1 MFSVGGSQTKLGVV
15 MSWSQEEY
23 TRRDVLKVGAAG
35 VGLLALGRLAAAC
48 GGTSTTSSA
57 SPTAAGSPKTG
68 GQLIVGRAFQP
79 TVQAVGLD
87 PHNMAV
93 SSGNVYTA
101 DKLYETL
108 YITDAKGVL
117 QPWLVDSHEVSTDGM
132 TYTLALKPDV
142 VFSDGKA
149 MTADD
154 VAWSLN
160 RARTSKTG
168 SMSFL
173 NFAIKDVTAVD
184 AATVK
189 ILLSQPWAP
198 LLSDLSIYSDAILPK
213 DLNGLSE
220 KEFFANP
227 VGTGPFKLKSWAQQG
242 AEITMERNTNYWQA
256 GKPYVDEVVFRV
268 ILDDNQ
274 RVLQVQSGG
283 VHIIDTVPPAQV
295 EALKGDSKVA
305 VGVFPAWSVDLVFFN
320 EKVKYYADRN
330 VRRAIAYTIDTKA
343 IASATTFNTAPAG
356 GSFFPPSL
364 QYYDANTPLLSYD
377 IEAAKAE
384 LAKSAYPNG
393 FETKILIP
401 SGNQVWLQTAQI
413 LLDSMAKIGIKAT
426 IDQKDEAAYQ
436 KDFRSFNYD
445 QMINNAINDISD
457 PDEMAAFQCD
467 PKGGFSDSF
476 WTGYNNPEVVKLV
489 REAAAEMD
497 STKRGEMYSQ
507 IQAMVAQDAPYVALT
522 YPPSIYSWGTAVN
535 GFAVNPGGAYMLE
548 SVWLA

>member
-1 MFSVGGSQTKLGVV
+1 MIMAWDK
-15 MSWSQEEY
+15 EAY

-35 VGLLALGRLAAAC
+35 VGLLALGRVAAAC
-48 GGTSTTSSA
+48 GGTSTSSSA
-57 SPTAAGSPKTG
+57 SPAAASPKTG
-68 GQLIVGRAFQP
+68 GQLIIGRAVQP

-87 PHNMAV
+87 PHNVAV
-93 SSGNVYTA
+93 SSGNVYTV

-108 YITDAKGVL
+108 YITDAKGQL
-117 QPWLVDSHEVSTDGM
+117 QPWLVSSHEVSADGM
-132 TYTLALKPDV
+132 TYTLTLKPEV
-142 VFSDGKA
+142 TFSDGRP

-184 AATVK
+184 NSTVK

-220 KEFFANP
+220 KEFFTNP
-227 VGTGPFKLKSWAQQG
+227 VGTGAFKLKSWAQQG
-242 AEITMERNTNYWQA
+242 AEITLERNPNYWQP
-256 GKPYVDEVVFRV
+256 GKPYLDEVVFRV

-274 RVLQVQSGG
+274 RVLQAQSGG
-283 VHIIDTVPPAQV
+283 VQVIDLVPPAQV
-295 EALKGDSKVA
+295 QSLKGDSKVV
-305 VGVFPAWSVDLVFFN
+305 VGIFPAWSVDAVFFN

-330 VRRAIAYTIDTKA
+330 VRRAINYTIDTKA
-343 IASATTFNTAPAG
+343 IASATTFNTAQGG

-364 QYYDANTPLLSYD
+364 QYYDAHTPLLSYD
-377 IEAAKAE
+377 IDAAKAE

-393 FETKILIP
+393 FDTKILIP
-401 SGNQVWLQTAQI
+401 TGNQVWAQTAQI
-413 LLDSMAKIGIKAT
+413 LQDGMKKIGINAT
-426 IDQKDEAAYQ
+426 IDQKDHAAYE
-436 KDFRSFNYD
+436 DEFRKFNYD

-457 PDEMAAFQCD
+457 PDEMASFQCD
-467 PKGGFSDSF
+467 PENGGSDSF
-476 WTGYNNPEVVKLV
+476 WTGYNNPDVVKLV

-497 STKRGEMYSQ
+497 STKRGQMYSQ
-507 IQAMVAQDAPYVALT
+507 IQAMVAQDAPFIALT
-522 YPPSIYSWGTAVN
+522 YPPSIYAWGTAVN

>member
-1 MFSVGGSQTKLGVV
+1 

-48 GGTSTTSSA
+48 GGTSSSSSA
-57 SPTAAGSPKTG
+57 SPAAASPKTG
-68 GQLIVGRAFQP
+68 GQLIVGRAVQP

-87 PHNMAV
+87 PHNVAV
-93 SSGNVYTA
+93 SSGNVYTV

-108 YITDAKGVL
+108 YITDPKGQL
-117 QPWLVDSHEVSTDGM
+117 QPWLVSSHEVSADGM
-132 TYTLALKPDV
+132 TYTLALKPEV
-142 VFSDGKA
+142 TFSDGKP

-184 AATVK
+184 NSTVK

-220 KEFFANP
+220 KEFFTNP
-227 VGTGPFKLKSWAQQG
+227 VGTGAFKLKSWAQQG
-242 AEITMERNTNYWQA
+242 AEITLERNPNYWQP
-256 GKPYVDEVVFRV
+256 GKPYLDEVVFRV

-274 RVLQVQSGG
+274 RVLQAQSGG
-283 VHIIDTVPPAQV
+283 VQVIDLVPPAQV
-295 EALKGDSKVA
+295 QSLKGDSKVV
-305 VGVFPAWSVDLVFFN
+305 VGVFPAWSVDAVFFN

-330 VRRAIAYTIDTKA
+330 VRRAINYTIDTKA
-343 IASATTFNTAPAG
+343 IAAATTFNTAQGG

-364 QYYDANTPLLSYD
+364 QYYDANTPLLSSNID
-377 IEAAKAE
+377 AAKAE

-393 FETKILIP
+393 FDTKILIP
-401 SGNQVWLQTAQI
+401 SGNQVWAQTAQI
-413 LLDSMAKIGIKAT
+413 LQDGMKKIGINAT
-426 IDQKDEAAYQ
+426 IDQKDHAAYED
-436 KDFRSFNYD
+436 DFRKFNYD

-457 PDEMAAFQCD
+457 PDEMASFQCD
-467 PKGGFSDSF
+467 PENGGSDSF
-476 WTGYNNPEVVKLV
+476 WTGYNNPDVVKLV

-522 YPPSIYSWGTAVN
+522 YPPSIYAWGTAVN

>member
-1 MFSVGGSQTKLGVV
+1 
-15 MSWSQEEY
+15 MSWDKEGF
-23 TRRDVLKVGAAG
+23 TRRDVLKAGAAG
-35 VGLLALGRLAAAC
+35 VGLLTLGRLAAAC
-48 GGTSTTSSA
+48 GGTSSPSA
-57 SPTAAGSPKTG
+57 STSPGAGTSPKTG
-68 GQLIVGRAFQP
+68 GQLIIGRAFQP

-108 YITDAKGVL
+108 YITDAKGQL
-117 QPWLVDSHEVSTDGM
+117 QPWLVSSHEVSADGL
-132 TYTLALKPDV
+132 TYTLALKPEV
-142 VFSDGKA
+142 TFSDGNP

-160 RARTSKTG
+160 RARTSETG

-184 AATVK
+184 TSTVK
-189 ILLSQPWAP
+189 IALSQPWAP

-213 DLNGLSE
+213 NLNGLSE

-242 AEITMERNTNYWQA
+242 NEITLERNTNYWQP
-256 GKPYVDEVVFRV
+256 GKPYLDEVVFRV

-283 VHIIDTVPPAQV
+283 VQIIDTVPPAQV
-295 EALKGDSKVA
+295 ETLKGDSKVA
-305 VGVFPAWSVDLVFFN
+305 VGIFPAWSVDELFFN

-330 VRRAIAYTIDTKA
+330 VRRAINYTVDTQA
-343 IASATTFNTAPAG
+343 IASATTFSTAEAG

-364 QYYDANTPLLSYD
+364 QYYDASTPLLSYD
-377 IEAAKAE
+377 LNAAKSE

-393 FETKILIP
+393 FDTKILIP
-401 SGNQVWLQTAQI
+401 TGNQVWAQTAQI
-413 LLDSMAKIGIKAT
+413 LQDGMKKIGINAT
-426 IDQKDEAAYQ
+426 IDQKDHAAYED
-436 KDFRSFNYD
+436 DFRKFNYD
-445 QMINNAINDISD
+445 IMINNAINDISD
-457 PDEMAAFQCD
+457 PDEMASFQCD
-467 PKGGFSDSF
+467 PENGGSDSF
-476 WTGYNNPEVVKLV
+476 WTGYNNPDVVKLV
-489 REAAAEMD
+489 RDAAAEMD
-497 STKRGEMYSQ
+497 ETKRGDMYKQ
-507 IQAMVAQDAPYVALT
+507 IQAMVAQDAPFVALT
-522 YPPSIYSWGTAVN
+522 YPPSIYVWGTAVK